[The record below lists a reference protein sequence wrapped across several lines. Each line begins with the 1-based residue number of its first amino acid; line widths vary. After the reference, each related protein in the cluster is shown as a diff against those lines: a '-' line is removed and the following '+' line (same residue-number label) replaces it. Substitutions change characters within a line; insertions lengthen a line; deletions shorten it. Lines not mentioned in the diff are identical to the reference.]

1 VRFPLSGS
9 RSPRHLAAVR
19 VPIPVVIF
27 LVLAV
32 AGGAWWGNTRHMD
45 FVTPPSEAKLA
56 ETRVKI
62 ESSLPRTD
70 LVDDAISVPATAP
83 PPPPVEPPKPVV
95 ELGDLTI
102 PPSLQDY
109 RVRSKEG
116 SAHLIE
122 LATLLEEKEEFQRA
136 LLAWERVIDLT
147 HPDEGQAANAIS
159 AIKRLRPTLPDWNAK
174 PETAI
179 TLSLRAGTAKNGAKT
194 LTSTLEGVAR
204 DLERASSGI
213 VKIKTTVTAGKI
225 SSITQGPA
233 PVAIWLAGPE
243 KKSVSTEVRSFT
255 TDSPDTLRDDIL
267 KTVFL
272 LIQSHLGRATA
283 YTPPAG
289 LAAGESPQDALNFRV
304 TRLCWSEFATTL
316 NQPPKKTAAP
326 RKRF

>member
-1 VRFPLSGS
+1 M
-9 RSPRHLAAVR
+9 R

-56 ETRVKI
+56 EIRVKI
-62 ESSLPRTD
+62 ESSLPQTD
-70 LVDDAISVPATAP
+70 QVDDAISVPVAAPPPP

-109 RVRSKEG
+109 GVRSPEG

-122 LATLLEEKEEFQRA
+122 LATQLEQKEEFQRA

-147 HPDEGQAANAIS
+147 HPDESQAATAVS

-179 TLSLRAGTAKNGAKT
+179 TLSLRAGTAKKLAKT
-194 LTSTLEGVAR
+194 LTPILEGVAR

-225 SSITQGPA
+225 SSTTKGPV
-233 PVAIWLAGPE
+233 PVAIWLAGPQ

-255 TDSPDTLRDDIL
+255 VDSPEALRDDIL
-267 KTVFL
+267 KAVFL

-289 LAAGESPQDALNFRV
+289 LAAGESPQDALTFRI

-316 NQPPKKTAAP
+316 NLPPKKAE
-326 RKRF
+326 